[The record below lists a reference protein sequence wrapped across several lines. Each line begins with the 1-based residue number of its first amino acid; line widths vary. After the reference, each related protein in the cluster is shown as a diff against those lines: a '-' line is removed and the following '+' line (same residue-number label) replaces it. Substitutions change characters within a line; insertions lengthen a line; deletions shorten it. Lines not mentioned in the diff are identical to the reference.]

1 MAELVTIYRVDIE
14 EAKALI
20 AKEYGIKPEDIKFWN
35 GKFEFQKPG
44 EQKVSGRP
52 DVLSKSN
59 PFSGFQWMK

>member
-35 GKFEFQKPG
+35 GKFEFSKPEG
-44 EQKVSGRP
+44 KADGLMCGTY
-52 DVLSKSN
+52 DAAI
-59 PFSGFQWMK
+59 GIYGD

>member
-35 GKFEFQKPG
+35 SKFEFSKPEG
-44 EQKVSGRP
+44 KA
-52 DVLSKSN
+52 
-59 PFSGFQWMK
+59 

>member
-35 GKFEFQKPG
+35 GKFEFQKPEG
-44 EQKVSGRP
+44 KVSA
-52 DVLSKSN
+52 LEEKEA
-59 PFSGFQWMK
+59 K